1 MMLTV
6 SFHEQSL
13 QNTVYLIF
21 LSSFYA
27 LGRDYP
33 FYGVQWHPEK
43 NSFEWTS
50 AEGINHSKQAVL
62 VTQYV
67 ADFFVNQGV
76 LLSMYFRL

>member
-1 MMLTV
+1 MLTV
-6 SFHEQSL
+6 SCYEQSL
-13 QNTVYLIF
+13 QNTVYLI
-21 LSSFYA
+21 LLASFHA

-43 NSFEWTS
+43 NPFEWTS
-50 AEGINHSKQAVL
+50 AAVINHSKKAVL

-76 LLSMYFRL
+76 FPTLDYE